1 LLAASELGWLAG
13 WLWLIAGA
21 AIVFEIRRARGT
33 DAVVLSAIVIG
44 LSVIG
49 LGDHYLWSLAP
60 GRTLAW
66 LFLGA
71 WSGSVQKTESEVP
84 AMN

>member
-1 LLAASELGWLAG
+1 VHNVVLLAASELGWLAG
-13 WLWLIAGA
+13 LCWLVAGG
-21 AIVFEIRRARGT
+21 AIVYEIRRARGA
-33 DAVVLSAIVIG
+33 DAVVLSAIVVG
-44 LSVIG
+44 LIMVG

-71 WSGSVQKTESEVP
+71 WASRV
-84 AMN
+84 